1 MSVQSI
7 FQCFTR
13 TEFRN
18 FGSFY
23 FDGVTCA
30 WVATR
35 TGSTL
40 AHCESAKA
48 NERYCT
54 TFFQGFFHC
63 FDHGVQGTRR
73 SSLGDVG
80 IVCNVFYEFGFIH
93 KMPLGKRK
101 RRLDS

>member
-7 FQCFTR
+7 FQCFAR
-13 TEFRN
+13 TEFWN
-18 FGSFY
+18 LGSFD
-23 FDGVTCA
+23 FDSFTAA
-30 WVATR
+30 WVTACAC
-35 TGSTL
+35 STL
-40 AHCESAKA
+40 TDSKSTKA
-48 NERYCT
+48 NKRYCT